1 MIIIQVMPEFGL
13 AGAEIMCE
21 NLTYELIKLG
31 HKVIVIS
38 MYDYHS
44 AITQRLE
51 SAGVD
56 VRYLGKKTGLDFSMI
71 LKMKRI
77 FRQER
82 ADAVHTHRYCA
93 QYAVPAAVLAGV
105 KRRVHTIHSIA
116 SKENGKFARMLNK
129 FFFKFCGLTPVALSE
144 KIRETVVEEYKI
156 NLNNIPVV
164 YNGVSLD
171 KCLMKN
177 NYNID
182 RSRIVLLHVGR
193 FASVKNHI
201 ELINAV
207 CEVKKKMNGIVLQ
220 LLGDGELKNDIEK
233 HIADCKAENYIE
245 ILGLKDNVF
254 PYFQKAD
261 IFVLPS
267 IYEGIPMTL
276 IEAMGSGLPVIASR
290 VGGIP
295 DMIADGK
302 EGLLC
307 EPFAHSIADKIERMI
322 ADKDLRISCAINARN
337 KAHYFSAKTMGEE
350 YERLYK

>member
-1 MIIIQVMPEFGL
+1 MKIIQVMPEFGL

-21 NLTYELIKLG
+21 NLTNELIKLG

-56 VRYLGKKTGLDFSMI
+56 VRYLGKKPGLDFSMI
-71 LKMKRI
+71 LKMKKI
-77 FRQER
+77 FKQEM
-82 ADAVHTHRYCA
+82 ADVVHTHRYCA
-93 QYAVPAAVLAGV
+93 QYAVPAAILAGI

-116 SKENGKFARMLNK
+116 SKENGKFARILNK
-129 FFFKFCGLTPVALSE
+129 FFFKYCGLVSVALSD

-156 NLNNIPVV
+156 DSQNIPVV
-164 YNGVSLD
+164 YNGVPLD
-171 KCLMKN
+171 KCLIKN

-182 RSRIVLLHVGR
+182 SNRIVILHIGR

-201 ELINAV
+201 ELINAI
-207 CEVKKKMNGIVLQ
+207 CELKKEMNGVVLQ
-220 LLGDGELKNDIEK
+220 LIGDGELKNDIEK
-233 HIADCKAENYIE
+233 HIADCKAEDYIE

-254 PYFQKAD
+254 PYFQQAD

-276 IEAMGSGLPVIASR
+276 IEAMGSGLPIIASR

-307 EPFAHSIADKIERMI
+307 DPVAHSIAEKIKKMITDKE
-322 ADKDLRISCAINARN
+322 LRKTCAQEARN

>member
-1 MIIIQVMPEFGL
+1 MKIVQVMPEFGL

-51 SAGVD
+51 NAGVD
-56 VRYLGKKTGLDFSMI
+56 VRYLGKKPGLDFSMI
-71 LKMKRI
+71 LKMKKI
-77 FRQER
+77 FKEEKV
-82 ADAVHTHRYCA
+82 DVIHTHRYCA
-93 QYAVPAAVLAGV
+93 QYAVPAAILAGV

-116 SKENGKFARMLNK
+116 SKENGKFARILNK
-129 FFFKFCGLTPVALSE
+129 FFFKHCGLIPVALSE

-156 NLNNIPVV
+156 DSPKVPVV
-164 YNGVSLD
+164 YNGVPLD
-171 KCLMKN
+171 KCLIKGS
-177 NYNID
+177 YDID
-182 RSRIVLLHVGR
+182 SNRIVLLHVGR

-201 ELINAV
+201 ELINAI
-207 CEVKKKMNGIVLQ
+207 CELKKKMNGVVLQ
-220 LLGDGELKNDIEK
+220 LIGDGELKNDIRK
-233 HIADCKAENYIE
+233 HIAACNAENYIE
-245 ILGLKDNVF
+245 LLGLKDNVF
-254 PYFQKAD
+254 PYFQQAD
-261 IFVLPS
+261 VFVLPS

-276 IEAMGSGLPVIASR
+276 IEAMGSGVPIIASR

-295 DMIADGK
+295 DMITDSQ

-307 EPFAHSIADKIERMI
+307 EPNAQSIADKTEKMI
-322 ADKDLRISCAINARN
+322 ADKELRITCAQKARN